1 MIALRKE
8 LWINEKQ
15 RPLFQTFRYFFYI
28 TNIEDLPAPEV
39 VLFCNG
45 RCNQENLIEQLKNG
59 LNALRMPVGDLASN
73 WAYMVMASLA
83 WTLKAWTALVLP
95 VSGRWKQ
102 KHESEKRSVLRME
115 FRTFLNAFM
124 RVPCQILRQGRRLIY
139 RLLSWN
145 PWQRVFL
152 RAVEAV
158 RILRC

>member
-1 MIALRKE
+1 VSK
-8 LWINEKQ
+8 
-15 RPLFQTFRYFFYI
+15 
-28 TNIEDLPAPEV
+28 
-39 VLFCNG
+39 
-45 RCNQENLIEQLKNG
+45 
-59 LNALRMPVGDLASN
+59 

-83 WTLKAWTALVLP
+83 WTLKAWMALVLR

-102 KHESEKRSVLRME
+102 KHESEKRSLLRME

-124 RVPCQILRQGRRLIY
+124 RVPCQIIRQGRRLIY

-158 RILRC
+158 RVLRC

>member
-1 MIALRKE
+1 MSK
-8 LWINEKQ
+8 
-15 RPLFQTFRYFFYI
+15 
-28 TNIEDLPAPEV
+28 
-39 VLFCNG
+39 
-45 RCNQENLIEQLKNG
+45 
-59 LNALRMPVGDLASN
+59 

-83 WTLKAWTALVLP
+83 WTLKAWMALVLR

-102 KHESEKRSVLRME
+102 KHKSEKRSLLRME

-124 RVPCQILRQGRRLIY
+124 RVPCQIIRQGRRLIY

-158 RILRC
+158 RVLRC